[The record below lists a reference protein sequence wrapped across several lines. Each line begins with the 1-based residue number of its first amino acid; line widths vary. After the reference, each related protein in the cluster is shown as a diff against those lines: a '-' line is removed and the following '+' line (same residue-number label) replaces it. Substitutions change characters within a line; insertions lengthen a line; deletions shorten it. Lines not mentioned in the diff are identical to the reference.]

1 MSDSSLLVTPDDVAR
16 ASRRVA
22 GRLHRTPMLSSRSL
36 GEAFGGTA
44 YLKAELFQRTGSFK
58 PRGLLARLAG
68 LDDEQR
74 AKGVVTVSAGN
85 AAAALAYG
93 SALEG
98 VDCLVCMWQGA
109 SPHKVAATRAYGAT
123 VDQEAANPE
132 EAFARVLEIAETTG
146 RTFVHPFDDGEVIA
160 GHGSLGYEL
169 VEDAPDVD
177 VVVVPVGGGG
187 LVSGVSVAV
196 KDARPEARIVAVEPE
211 GSAALHAALFAG
223 RPVKIVPTSIADG
236 LNAPFAGRRCVAV
249 CRKLEVETITVTEG
263 EIRDGFRFL
272 YGRAKLAVEPAA
284 AAGAGALLAGKIP
297 DLEGRTV
304 VSVVSGG
311 NVSARMASDILAPNE
326 A

>member
-1 MSDSSLLVTPDDVAR
+1 MADGSLLVTPDDVAR

-22 GRLHRTPMLSSRSL
+22 GRLHRTPMLTSRTL

-44 YLKAELFQRTGSFK
+44 LLKAELFQRTGSFK

-68 LDDEQR
+68 LDADAR

-93 SALEG
+93 AALEG

-109 SPHKVAATRAYGAT
+109 SPHKVAATEAYGAT

-132 EAFARVLEIAETTG
+132 EAFARVHEIAEQTG
-146 RTFVHPFDDGEVIA
+146 RTFVHPFDDHDVIA

-187 LVSGVSVAV
+187 LVSGVTVAV
-196 KDARPEARIVAVEPE
+196 KDARPDARVVAVEPE

-249 CRKLEVETITVTEG
+249 ARKHDVETVLVTED
-263 EIRDGFRFL
+263 EIRAGFCFL

-284 AAGAGALLAGKIP
+284 AAAAGALMGRRIGG
-297 DLEGRTV
+297 LEGAKV

-311 NVSARMASDILAPNE
+311 NVSARMASDILATHE